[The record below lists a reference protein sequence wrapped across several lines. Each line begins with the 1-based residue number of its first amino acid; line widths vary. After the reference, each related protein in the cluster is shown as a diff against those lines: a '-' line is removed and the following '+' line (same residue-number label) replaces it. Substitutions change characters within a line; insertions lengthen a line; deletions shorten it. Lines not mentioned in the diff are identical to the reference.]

1 MKISFD
7 LAKRNRT
14 FEERGLAFEDA
25 ALVFNGQTLDQID
38 ERFDYP
44 EERIITAGYLTG
56 RLVIVVWTARD
67 DARHIISMRK
77 ANEREQK
84 SFAQRLGKG

>member
-7 LAKRNRT
+7 PAKRNRT

-25 ALVFNGQTLDQID
+25 ALIFDGQTLDQID

-44 EERIITAGYLTG
+44 ENESARPVTWLA
-56 RLVIVVWTARD
+56 VW
-67 DARHIISMRK
+67 
-77 ANEREQK
+77 
-84 SFAQRLGKG
+84 